1 MSFLTCVWKIFYCII
16 FDSLKR
22 IYVNTCKKHNDKMY
36 AQVSASQ
43 LKTRASATP
52 RGFPVS
58 SLHKGLLPHQ
68 PRDNHC
74 SAFCVDHPCSSLSEW
89 LPAHMSLSRSV
100 RLPCLRAFSNAVLSH
115 VVSCTSFLSV
125 RLGLVCA
132 HMFQHHLPPDRPDS
146 WIYTVPQR
154 FPVFLMMQ
162 KWQF

>member
-1 MSFLTCVWKIFYCII
+1 MSFLTCVWEFFYCII

-22 IYVNTCKKHNDKMY
+22 MYVNTCRRHNDKMY
-36 AQVSASQ
+36 AQSASQ

-68 PRDNHC
+68 PGDYHC

-100 RLPCLRAFSNAVLSH
+100 WLPCLRAFSDAVLSH
-115 VVSCTSFLSV
+115 IVSCTSFLSV

-132 HMFQHHLPPDRPDS
+132 HMFQHPLPPEF
-146 WIYTVPQR
+146 IL
-154 FPVFLMMQ
+154 FPKVSVFLMMQ